1 MSRATGVAQLSV
13 TNATKTKRR
22 IVSGMRPTGNL
33 HLGNYEGALKNWIR
47 LQDSGEYE
55 CFYFIAD
62 LHALTSDYADTSVIK
77 QNTID
82 MVSDWLAAGL
92 DPERSTIFVQSMI
105 PEHSELHLILSAI
118 TPLGWLERVPTYKE
132 QRENITEK
140 DIGNYAFLG
149 YPVLQAADI
158 IMYKADYVPVG
169 KDQASHV
176 ELTRE
181 IVRRFNNFYGDV
193 FPEPKELHTEVP
205 VLPGTDGRKMSKSY
219 GNAIYLADPPDV
231 VREKTRLMITDRTR
245 IKRTDP
251 GHPENCDVCQMH
263 RFFLAPAIADGFD
276 DDCRNAR
283 IGCVDRKRALADSI
297 IERYGGIAERS
308 RQLRDDP
315 DLVIATMKEGS
326 RRARLEAQKTMAE
339 VRRAI
344 KLDWE

>member
-1 MSRATGVAQLSV
+1 
-13 TNATKTKRR
+13 
-22 IVSGMRPTGNL
+22 MRPTGNL

-55 CFYFIAD
+55 CFFFIAD
-62 LHALTSDYADTSVIK
+62 LHALTSDYADTSAIK

-92 DPERSTIFVQSMI
+92 DPERSTIFIQSTI
-105 PEHSELHLILSAI
+105 PEHSELHLILSAV

-158 IMYKADYVPVG
+158 IMYKANFVPVG

-181 IVRRFNNFYGDV
+181 IVRRFNNFFGDV
-193 FPEPKELHTEVP
+193 FPEPKALHTEVP
-205 VLPGTDGRKMSKSY
+205 VLPGLDGRKMSKSY
-219 GNAIYLADPPDV
+219 GNAIYLIDSPEV
-231 VREKTRLMITDRTR
+231 VREKARMMITDRTR

-263 RFFLAPAIADGFD
+263 RFFVAPQVADQFD
-276 DDCRNAR
+276 EDCRNAR

-297 IERYGGIAERS
+297 IERYGEIAQKS
-308 RQLRDDP
+308 RELRDDP
-315 DLVIATMKEGS
+315 SRVISVLQQGS
-326 RRARLEAQKTMAE
+326 KRARAEAQKTMNE
-339 VRRAI
+339 VKRAI
-344 KLDWE
+344 KMDW

>member
-1 MSRATGVAQLSV
+1 MSDSRIKPG
-13 TNATKTKRR
+13 KKR

-47 LQDSGEYE
+47 LQNSGEYE
-55 CFYFIAD
+55 CYYFIAD
-62 LHALTSDYADTSVIK
+62 LHALTSDYADTSAIK

-92 DPERSTIFVQSMI
+92 DPERSTIFIQSLI
-105 PEHSELHLILSAI
+105 PEHSELHVILSAV

-158 IMYKADYVPVG
+158 IMYKADFVPVG

-181 IVRRFNNFYGDV
+181 IVRRFNNFFGDV

-219 GNAIYLADPPDV
+219 GNAIYLIDSPEV
-231 VREKTRLMITDRTR
+231 IREKARMMITDRTR

-263 RFFLAPAIADGFD
+263 RFFLSNDSADRFD
-276 DDCRNAR
+276 DDCRGAR

-297 IERYGGIAERS
+297 IERYGAIGERS
-308 RQLRDDP
+308 RELRGHP
-315 DLVIATMKEGS
+315 ESVIAIMKEGS
-326 RRARLEAQKTMAE
+326 RRARHEAQKTMGE

-344 KLDWE
+344 KMNWE

>member
-1 MSRATGVAQLSV
+1 MSSSNSKGE
-13 TNATKTKRR
+13 KKR

-33 HLGNYEGALKNWIR
+33 HLGNYEGALKNWVR

-62 LHALTSDYADTSVIK
+62 LHALTSDYADTSAIK

-105 PEHSELHLILSAI
+105 PEHSELHVILSAV

-132 QRENITEK
+132 QRENISEK

-158 IMYKADYVPVG
+158 IMYKADFVPVG

-181 IVRRFNNFYGDV
+181 IVRRFNNFFGDV

-219 GNAIYLADPPDV
+219 GNAIYLVDSVEV
-231 VREKTRLMITDRTR
+231 VREKARMMITDRTR

-263 RFFLAPAIADGFD
+263 RFFLDPQAADRFD
-276 DDCRNAR
+276 DDCRAAR

-297 IERYGGIAERS
+297 IERYGAIAERS
-308 RQLRDDP
+308 RQLRDEP
-315 DLVIATMKEGS
+315 EQVVALFKEGS

-344 KLDWE
+344 KMDWD

>member
-1 MSRATGVAQLSV
+1 
-13 TNATKTKRR
+13 
-22 IVSGMRPTGNL
+22 MRPTGNL
-33 HLGNYEGALKNWIR
+33 HLGNYEGALKNWVR
-47 LQDSGEYE
+47 LQDSGDYE

-62 LHALTSDYADTSVIK
+62 LHALTSDYADTSAIK

-105 PEHSELHLILSAI
+105 PEHSELHVILSAV

-132 QRENITEK
+132 QRENISEK

-158 IMYKADYVPVG
+158 IMYKADFVPVG

-181 IVRRFNNFYGDV
+181 IVRRFNNFFGDV
-193 FPEPKELHTEVP
+193 FPEPKALHTEVL

-219 GNAIYLADPPDV
+219 GNAIYLVDSADV
-231 VREKTRLMITDRTR
+231 VREKTRMMITDRTR

-263 RFFLAPAIADGFD
+263 RFFLSSSDADRFD
-276 DDCRNAR
+276 DDCRGAR

-297 IERYGGIAERS
+297 IEHYGAIADRS

-315 DLVIATMKEGS
+315 GQVVAILKEGS
-326 RRARLEAQKTMAE
+326 GRARLEAQKTMAE

-344 KLDWE
+344 KMSWE

>member
-1 MSRATGVAQLSV
+1 
-13 TNATKTKRR
+13 
-22 IVSGMRPTGNL
+22 MRPTGHL

-47 LQDSGEYE
+47 LQDSGEYD

-62 LHALTSDYADTSVIK
+62 LHALTSDYADTSAIR

-82 MVSDWLAAGL
+82 MVSDWVASGL
-92 DPERSTIFVQSMI
+92 DPERSTIFVQSMV
-105 PEHSELHLILSAI
+105 PEHSELHLILSAV

-158 IMYKADYVPVG
+158 IMYKGDYVPVG

-181 IVRRFNNFYGDV
+181 IVRRFNNFFGDV
-193 FPEPKELHTEVP
+193 FPEPKALHTEILT
-205 VLPGTDGRKMSKSY
+205 LPGTDGRKMSKSY
-219 GNAIYLADPPDV
+219 GNAIYLIDSPDV
-231 VREKTRLMITDRTR
+231 VREKARMMITDRTR

-263 RFFLAPAIADGFD
+263 RFFLSAEEADLRD
-276 DDCRNAR
+276 NECRTAA
-283 IGCVDRKRALADSI
+283 IGCVDRKRMLAESI
-297 IERYGGIAERS
+297 IERYGPVGRRSLELREHPERV
-308 RQLRDDP
+308 LA
-315 DLVIATMKEGS
+315 IIKEGTARAS
-326 RRARLEAQKTMAE
+326 EEARRTMAE
-339 VRRAI
+339 VRRAVR
-344 KLDWE
+344 LGWE

>member
-1 MSRATGVAQLSV
+1 MSSSHG
-13 TNATKTKRR
+13 KGEKKR

-33 HLGNYEGALKNWIR
+33 HLGNYEGALKNWVR

-62 LHALTSDYADTSVIK
+62 LHALTSDYADTSAIK
-77 QNTID
+77 QNTVD

-92 DPERSTIFVQSMI
+92 DPQRSTIFVQSMI
-105 PEHSELHLILSAI
+105 PEHCELHVILSAV

-132 QRENITEK
+132 QRENISEK

-158 IMYKADYVPVG
+158 IMYKADFVPVG

-181 IVRRFNNFYGDV
+181 IVRRFNNFFGDV
-193 FPEPKELHTEVP
+193 FPEPKALHTEVP

-219 GNAIYLADPPDV
+219 GNAIYLVDSAEV
-231 VREKTRLMITDRTR
+231 VREKARLMITDRTR

-263 RFFLAPAIADGFD
+263 RFFLSSPDADGLD
-276 DDCRNAR
+276 DDCRAAR

-297 IERYGGIAERS
+297 VERYGTIAERS
-308 RQLRDDP
+308 RELRETP
-315 DLVIATMKEGS
+315 EKVIAIMKEGS
-326 RRARLEAQKTMAE
+326 GRARIEAQKTMTE

-344 KLDWE
+344 KMDW

>member
-1 MSRATGVAQLSV
+1 LAERSQG
-13 TNATKTKRR
+13 KKR

-33 HLGNYEGALKNWIR
+33 HLGNYEGALKNWVR

-62 LHALTSDYADTSVIK
+62 LHALSSDYADTSAIK
-77 QNTID
+77 QNTLD
-82 MVSDWLAAGL
+82 MVSDWLACGL
-92 DPERSTIFVQSMI
+92 DPERSTIFIQSTI
-105 PEHSELHLILSAI
+105 PEHAELHVVLSAV

-158 IMYKADYVPVG
+158 IMYKADFVPVG
-169 KDQASHV
+169 RDQASHV

-181 IVRRFNNFYGDV
+181 IVRRFNQFFGDV
-193 FPEPKELHTEVP
+193 FPEPKELHTEIP

-219 GNAIYLADPPDV
+219 GNAIYLIDSPDV
-231 VREKTRLMITDRTR
+231 VREKVRMMITDRTR

-251 GHPENCDVCQMH
+251 GHPESCDVCQIH
-263 RFFLAPAIADGFD
+263 RFFVSAEVADRLD

-283 IGCVDRKRALADSI
+283 IGCVDRKRGVADSI
-297 IERYGGIAERS
+297 LERYGDIAERS
-308 RQLRDDP
+308 GRLREHP
-315 DLVIATMKEGS
+315 EQVIEVLKDGTN
-326 RRARLEAQKTMAE
+326 RARREAQKTMAE
-339 VRRAI
+339 VRHAI
-344 KLDWE
+344 KMDWE

>member
-1 MSRATGVAQLSV
+1 MA
-13 TNATKTKRR
+13 KKR

-55 CFYFIAD
+55 CFFFIAD
-62 LHALTSDYADTSVIK
+62 WHALTSDYADTSAIK
-77 QNTID
+77 QNTLD
-82 MVSDWLAAGL
+82 MVRDWLAAGL
-92 DPERSTIFVQSMI
+92 DPERSTIFAQSTV
-105 PEHSELHLILSAI
+105 PEHAELHLILSAV

-158 IMYKADYVPVG
+158 IMYKADAVPVG
-169 KDQASHV
+169 RDQAPHV
-176 ELTRE
+176 EMTRE
-181 IVRRFNNFYGDV
+181 IVRRFNNFYGEV
-193 FPEPKELHTEVP
+193 FPEPATLHTEVP

-219 GNAIYLADPPDV
+219 GNAIYLIDSVAA
-231 VREKTRLMITDRTR
+231 VREKARMMITDRTR
-245 IKRTDP
+245 IRRSDP

-263 RFFLAPAIADGFD
+263 RFFVPAELADRFD

-297 IERYGGIAERS
+297 IERYGAIAERS
-308 RQLRDDP
+308 RQLRDHP
-315 DLVIATMKEGS
+315 EQVIAILKDGAARAREEAARTMK
-326 RRARLEAQKTMAE
+326 E

-344 KLDWE
+344 KMDWD

>member
-1 MSRATGVAQLSV
+1 
-13 TNATKTKRR
+13 
-22 IVSGMRPTGNL
+22 MRPTGNL
-33 HLGNYEGALKNWIR
+33 HLGNYEGALKNWIK

-62 LHALTSDYADTSVIK
+62 LHALSSDYADTSAIK

-82 MVSDWLAAGL
+82 MVSDWIAAGL

-105 PEHSELHLILSAI
+105 PEHSELHVILSAV

-132 QRENITEK
+132 QRDNITEK

-158 IMYKADYVPVG
+158 IMYKADFVPVG

-181 IVRRFNNFYGDV
+181 IVRRFNNFFGDV
-193 FPEPKELHTEVP
+193 FPEPKELHTEVLS
-205 VLPGTDGRKMSKSY
+205 LPGTDGRKMSKSY
-219 GNAIYLADPPDV
+219 GNAIYLIDSPDV
-231 VREKTRLMITDRTR
+231 VREKARMMITDRTR
-245 IKRTDP
+245 IRRSDP

-263 RFFLAPAIADGFD
+263 RFFLSPDSADALD
-276 DDCRNAR
+276 DDCRKAR
-283 IGCVDRKRALADSI
+283 IGCVDRKRELAESI
-297 IERYGGIAERS
+297 IERYGAIAVRS
-308 RQLRDDP
+308 RQLRESPEEVVAILKD
-315 DLVIATMKEGS
+315 GS
-326 RRARLEAQKTMAE
+326 RRAKGEAEKTMAE

-344 KLDWE
+344 KMDWD

>member
-1 MSRATGVAQLSV
+1 MV
-13 TNATKTKRR
+13 KKR

-62 LHALTSDYADTSVIK
+62 WHALTSDYADTSAIK
-77 QNTID
+77 QNTLD

-92 DPERSTIFVQSMI
+92 DPERSTIFAQSMI
-105 PEHSELHLILSAI
+105 PEHAELHLILSAV
-118 TPLGWLERVPTYKE
+118 TPLGWLQRNPTYKE

-158 IMYKADYVPVG
+158 IMYKANAVPVG
-169 KDQASHV
+169 KDQAAHV
-176 ELTRE
+176 EMTRE

-193 FPEPKELHTEVP
+193 FPEPGVLHTEVP

-219 GNAIYLADPPDV
+219 GNAIYLIDSADV
-231 VREKTRLMITDRTR
+231 VREKARMMITDRTR
-245 IKRTDP
+245 IRRSDP
-251 GHPENCDVCQMH
+251 GHPESCDVCQVH
-263 RFFLAPAIADGFD
+263 RFFVTPEVADQFD

-283 IGCVDRKRALADSI
+283 IGCVDRKRALAEAI
-297 IERYGGIAERS
+297 IERYGQIAERS
-308 RQLRDDP
+308 REYREHP
-315 DLVIATMKEGS
+315 ERVIEILKAGAA
-326 RRARLEAQKTMAE
+326 RARAEAQHTMQE

-344 KLDWE
+344 KMDWE

>member
-1 MSRATGVAQLSV
+1 MTRAL
-13 TNATKTKRR
+13 KKR

-62 LHALTSDYADTSVIK
+62 LHALTSDYADTSAIK

-92 DPERSTIFVQSMI
+92 DPERSTIFAQSMI

-158 IMYKADYVPVG
+158 IIYKADFVPVG

-193 FPEPKELHTEVP
+193 FPEPKALHTEVL

-219 GNAIYLADPPDV
+219 GNAIYLVDDPDV
-231 VREKTRLMITDRTR
+231 VREKARMMITDRTR

-251 GHPENCDVCQMH
+251 GHPENCDACQMH
-263 RFFLAPAIADGFD
+263 RFFLASEAADGFD

-297 IERYGGIAERS
+297 IERYGAIAERS
-308 RQLRDDP
+308 RELRRNP
-315 DLVIATMKEGS
+315 DKVVAIIKEGS
-326 RRARLEAQKTMAE
+326 RRARAEAQVTMGE

-344 KLDWE
+344 KMDWE

>member
-1 MSRATGVAQLSV
+1 MSSSDNKGEM
-13 TNATKTKRR
+13 KR

-33 HLGNYEGALKNWIR
+33 HLGNYEGALKNWVR

-62 LHALTSDYADTSVIK
+62 LHALTSDYADTSAIK

-105 PEHSELHLILSAI
+105 PEHSELHVILSAV

-132 QRENITEK
+132 QRENISDK

-158 IMYKADYVPVG
+158 IMYKADFVPVG

-181 IVRRFNNFYGDV
+181 IVRRFNNYFGDV

-219 GNAIYLADPPDV
+219 GNAIYLVDSAEV
-231 VREKTRLMITDRTR
+231 VREKARMMITDRTR

-251 GHPENCDVCQMH
+251 GHPEDCDVCQMH
-263 RFFLAPAIADGFD
+263 RFFLNSSDADRFD
-276 DDCRNAR
+276 DDCRGAR

-297 IERYGGIAERS
+297 IERYGAIAERS
-308 RQLRDDP
+308 RRLRDEP
-315 DLVIATMKEGS
+315 ERVIAIIKEGS

-344 KLDWE
+344 KMEWE

>member
-1 MSRATGVAQLSV
+1 LLDTPQ
-13 TNATKTKRR
+13 KKKR

-47 LQDSGEYE
+47 LQDSGEHD
-55 CFYFIAD
+55 CFFFIAD
-62 LHALTSDYADTSVIK
+62 WHALTSDYADTSAIK
-77 QNTID
+77 QNTLD

-92 DPERSTIFVQSMI
+92 DPMRSTIFAQSMV
-105 PEHSELHLILSAI
+105 PEHAELHLILSAV

-158 IMYKADYVPVG
+158 IMYKANAVPVG
-169 KDQASHV
+169 KDQAPHV
-176 ELTRE
+176 EMTRE

-193 FPEPKELHTEVP
+193 FPEPATLHTEVP

-219 GNAIYLADPPDV
+219 GNAIYLIDSAEV
-231 VREKTRLMITDRTR
+231 VREKARLMITDRTR
-245 IKRTDP
+245 IRRSDP

-263 RFFLAPAIADGFD
+263 RFFVPTELAERFD

-297 IERYGGIAERS
+297 IERYGTIAERS
-308 RQLRDDP
+308 RELRDHP
-315 DLVIATMKEGS
+315 EQVIAILKEGAA
-326 RRARLEAQKTMAE
+326 RAREEAGRTMRE

-344 KLDWE
+344 KMDWD